1 MATGKKKKGGMLD
14 KVLRY
19 VCGEVPPPEYGH
31 AYTITPSNFLIL
43 PEEKQKRKL
52 ADFFDLLRM
61 LQGAATITL
70 EKVPVTVRMGGRGGG
85 GGVKDDGSK
94 DGKDAGSGDGAT
106 ESNMEIIRVLLDS
119 SESLD
124 DTLERLGFNYTIDE
138 APRPALK
145 VLSQGIR
152 DFKCVVDGLE
162 MYGRA
167 YTIYGAPTYLTP
179 AWVHSVFRTFHRL
192 QVHVTPIRPDNA
204 MRKMENRELLYSGVK
219 TTKANIQKKLAD
231 IRTLK
236 KNLELGNTSAFTFIV
251 NGFVFARTRKEL
263 LKTNDEVKRNV
274 AAMNVR
280 ITSSYAMQ
288 RRMVEGGEGA
298 SWLGSIDSMHVLYP
312 FASADML
319 EAPNGI
325 LLGRNQDTNGPVI
338 YDVNLRKNHNIFTC
352 GQPGSGKSF
361 TNKIILKR
369 FLENRPRTPCTV
381 IDPQGEYLP
390 HAEYFGLDTIEV
402 EAGKQFGLD
411 PFALF
416 DKPVEAADLLGSATG
431 APDTVRKEWRSICDS
446 VKSIADL
453 HEKSSSAAKGY
464 LADLVQGSVSE
475 VFKGESRFSD
485 RMIISLKKTENQEYE
500 GLLIM
505 LVLAYAW
512 RRVNELPDR
521 LWKIILLDEAWRV
534 TKMQQSTQKIGE
546 MSREG
551 RKRSL
556 ILAISTQQFSDMDR
570 ALADASKLTELFDT
584 KIIMQMP
591 QSAARLAG
599 SALDL
604 TDREVERIVNFR
616 PGYGMMQTSD
626 NAIYLKFEATSEE
639 TSNYFNTSAV
649 KDDGAAPAGDAGVEE
664 GGNRDT
670 ASGADAAA
678 EAAGTETATAA
689 EKGTAA

>member
-1 MATGKKKKGGMLD
+1 MTKKGGLPSLML
-14 KVLRY
+14 RH
-19 VCGEVPPPEYGH
+19 VCGEAPPTVYEH
-31 AYTITPSNFLIL
+31 AYTITPTNFLIL
-43 PEEKQKRKL
+43 PEEKQKRRL

-61 LQGAATITL
+61 LQNTATITL
-70 EKVPVTVRMGGRGGG
+70 EKVPITVRMGGGRSTDGARDAA
-85 GGVKDDGSK
+85 KDGS
-94 DGKDAGSGDGAT
+94 AEGSQGVT
-106 ESNMEIIRVLLDS
+106 EREMEIVRVLLDS
-119 SESLD
+119 TDSLD
-124 DTLERLGFNYTIDE
+124 DTLERLGFSYTIDE
-138 APRPALK
+138 APRQALT
-145 VLSQGIR
+145 VTSEGMR
-152 DFKCVVDGLE
+152 DFKCEVNGAPLF
-162 MYGRA
+162 GRA
-167 YTIYGAPTYLTP
+167 YSVCGAPSVLPP
-179 AWVHSVFRTFHRL
+179 AWVHNVFRTFHRV
-192 QVHVTPIRPDNA
+192 QIHVTPIRPDDA
-204 MRKMENRELLYSGVK
+204 MRKMQNRELLYSGVR
-219 TTKANIQKKLAD
+219 TSRADMQKKLED

-236 KNLELGNTSAFTFIV
+236 RSLELGNTSAYTFIV

-263 LKTNDEVKRNV
+263 LELGEKAKRNV

-280 ITSSYAMQ
+280 VTAGLGLQ
-288 RRMVEGGEGA
+288 RNLAKGPGTGA
-298 SWLGSIDSMHVLYP
+298 SWLGSIDSMHILYP
-312 FASADML
+312 FASSDML

-325 LLGRNQDTNGPVI
+325 LLGRNQHTNGPVI
-338 YDVNLRKNHNIFTC
+338 YDVNQRKNHNIFTC

-369 FLENRPRTPCTV
+369 FLENRPHTPCTV

-431 APDTVRKEWRSICDS
+431 APEVVRKEWRSICDS
-446 VKSIADL
+446 VKSIEEL
-453 HEKSSSAAKGY
+453 HEKSSSAAKWY
-464 LADLVQGSVSE
+464 LADLVKGSVSE
-475 VFKGESRFSD
+475 VFRGKPRFSD
-485 RMIISLKKTENQEYE
+485 HMIISLKKTENQEYE

-570 ALADASKLTELFDT
+570 ALADESKLTELFDT

-599 SALDL
+599 RALDL
-604 TDREVERIVNFR
+604 TDREVESIVNFR

-626 NAIYLKFEATSEE
+626 NAIYLKFEATAEE

-649 KDDGAAPAGDAGVEE
+649 KDDRAEAAGDAGAEAGGKVDTNPGSTDASAEAVAEE
-664 GGNRDT
+664 KE
-670 ASGADAAA
+670 AAA
-678 EAAGTETATAA
+678 
-689 EKGTAA
+689 